1 MDRAAALEKVKLPAV
16 GLIVVGALGAA
27 SALLRA
33 VQGATNEQVDQLRQA
48 FDQAGIDPGTTE
60 NLVSALA
67 GGNLVI
73 SLVISLLALAISA
86 LVLWSGLQMRQLKGR
101 GLAIA
106 GAILGMIPCFTGC
119 CCVIGLPVGIWALVV
134 LMNAEVKAA
143 FDAGAQ

>member
-27 SALLRA
+27 SALLGA

-73 SLVISLLALAISA
+73 SLLALAISA

-106 GAILGMIPCFTGC
+106 GAILAMIPCFTGC

>member
-27 SALLRA
+27 SALLGA

-67 GGNLVI
+67 GGNLVM
-73 SLVISLLALAISA
+73 SLLALAISA

-106 GAILGMIPCFTGC
+106 GAILAMIPCFTGC

>member
-67 GGNLVI
+67 GGN
-73 SLVISLLALAISA
+73 LVISLLALAISA

>member
-1 MDRAAALEKVKLPAV
+1 M
-16 GLIVVGALGAA
+16 
-27 SALLRA
+27 
-33 VQGATNEQVDQLRQA
+33 
-48 FDQAGIDPGTTE
+48 
-60 NLVSALA
+60 
-67 GGNLVI
+67 
-73 SLVISLLALAISA
+73 SLLALAISA

-106 GAILGMIPCFTGC
+106 GAILAMIPCFTGC

>member
-27 SALLRA
+27 SALLGA

-67 GGNLVI
+67 GGNLVM
-73 SLVISLLALAISA
+73 SLLALAISA
-86 LVLWSGLQMRQLKGR
+86 LILWSGLQMRQLKGR